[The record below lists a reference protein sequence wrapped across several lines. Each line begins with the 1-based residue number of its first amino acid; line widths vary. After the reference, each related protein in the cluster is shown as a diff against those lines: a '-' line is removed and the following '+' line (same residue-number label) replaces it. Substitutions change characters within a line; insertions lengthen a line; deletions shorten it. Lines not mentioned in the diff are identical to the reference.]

1 MKDVLTVLAVKV
13 VIVSTFKN
21 TAYYSEGT
29 CKHHVATW
37 LYYQI
42 FVPHLGAFFVQG
54 IKNRFA

>member
-42 FVPHLGAFFVQG
+42 FVPHLGTFFV
-54 IKNRFA
+54 